1 MDVLSIDSFR
11 GYYFFLSNFSSSKIQ
26 YKGYTYPNGE
36 AAFQAQKND
45 SHTYKHLM
53 QFQTPKSAKKEGRH
67 VNLRSDWEQVKDQL
81 MYEIVL
87 AKFSQNEE
95 LKRRLLATGTKKLI
109 EGNTWHDNE
118 WGYCT
123 CPRCKNETKQN
134 KLGKILMRVREE
146 LK

>member
-1 MDVLSIDSFR
+1 MDVLSIDNFR
-11 GYYFFLSNFSSSKIQ
+11 GYYYFLSNFSDSKIE
-26 YKGYTYPNGE
+26 YKGYTYSSGE

-53 QFQTPKSAKKEGRH
+53 QFQTPKSAKREGRH
-67 VNLRSDWEQVKDQL
+67 VNLRKDWEQVKDQL

-87 AKFSQNEE
+87 AKFSQNEN
-95 LKRRLLATGTKKLI
+95 LKKKLLATGTKRLI

-123 CPRCKNETKQN
+123 CNKCKSQKKQN
-134 KLGKILMRVREE
+134 KLGKILMKIRSE
-146 LK
+146 LQ